1 MALENRSKIK
11 SGIICGASFII
22 VSFLVFRTDLPKIP
36 TIFLYNLIIVM
47 SLQDLGYYRGLFFL
61 GASIFLTILISL
73 AVNFH
78 YVWGVPMIF
87 VTFLIVDDQIK
98 KHNYARHIIE
108 TRIEELGESTNL
120 LADEYLRHKREE
132 AFLEKKEKRFNL
144 LKDVTA
150 CLSSTLSLDDVSE
163 MILDN
168 ALSIV
173 GKSESALLFLVDT
186 EKQELNLV
194 ASRIENDSDKVKAE
208 KVDVLDE
215 WVFKQRQ
222 CLLVEDIRK
231 DFRFGKE
238 TSSEYHRAFRSVI
251 SSPLIEGKK
260 VVGIVRLEHS
270 KPYAYT
276 SEDLRLLDILCD
288 LGAASLGNA
297 RLYQQMLTV
306 DI

>member
-1 MALENRSKIK
+1 MENRSKIK
-11 SGIICGASFII
+11 NGIICGASFII

-36 TIFLYNLIIVM
+36 TIFLYNLIIIM

-61 GASIFLTILISL
+61 GASIFLTILTSL
-73 AVNFH
+73 AVNFN
-78 YVWGVPMIF
+78 YVWGVPMFF

-108 TRIEELGESTNL
+108 TRTEELSKSTDL
-120 LADEYLRHKREE
+120 LTDEHLRHKRE
-132 AFLEKKEKRFNL
+132 AVSLEKKERRFNL
-144 LKDVTA
+144 LKDMTA
-150 CLSSTLSLDDVSE
+150 CLGSTLSLDDVSKI
-163 MILDN
+163 ILDN

-194 ASRIENDSDKVKAE
+194 TSRMEKVKAK
-208 KVDVLDE
+208 KVDLLDK

-222 CLLVEDIRK
+222 CLLIEDIRK
-231 DFRFGKE
+231 DSRFGEEEKGV
-238 TSSEYHRAFRSVI
+238 FRSII
-251 SSPLIEGKK
+251 SSPLIEEKK
-260 VVGIVRLEHS
+260 VIGIVRLEHS

-306 DI
+306 NS